1 MSSQESRLALPE
13 GYQLHAY
20 RIEGTLGRGGF
31 GVTYEGVEEHTD
43 RRVAIK
49 EYLPAFI
56 AVRSGDGTSVVPAES
71 AAEPDYHWG
80 LDRFRSEAR
89 TLLDVR
95 HPNIV
100 PVLQYFEANS
110 TGYLVMEY
118 QQGKALDVVLAPD
131 RVLDADEIDE
141 LFLPLLDGLAVVH
154 EAGYLHRD
162 IKLANIFVRR
172 DGRPV
177 LLDFGAARMALRG
190 HSKSL
195 TTIVSEGYA
204 PYEQYESDSQQG
216 PWTDIYGFGAT
227 MYRCMTGLKPADA
240 PSRVAAE
247 MHNAT
252 DPLTPVAR
260 AARKK
265 YPARQ
270 IEAADRALRVVEEQR
285 PQTVAE
291 MQGLLMPTRAAPA
304 RGATGSTPPML
315 ARNRRANIL
324 AIAGGAVATLVGILV
339 IVLAVVF
346 SGPGDNAGSP
356 NPNDPAVRQ
365 QKANFLRAC
374 LARNPS
380 QRICQCRADY
390 LYSRLTIGDIRVFV
404 AFQQAGGRGDMRAFV
419 QRHFNGD
426 AAKVKDFMTRL
437 TGTMMGALSNC
448 K

>member
-265 YPARQ
+265 YPGPADRSRRPCPARGRGAA
-270 IEAADRALRVVEEQR
+270 AADRGRDAGPAHAHPGSTR
-285 PQTVAE
+285 PRRHRLNAANARQKPPGQYPGDRRRRRGHPGGHSGDRAGRGVFR
-291 MQGLLMPTRAAPA
+291 TRRQCRQPEPERPGGAPA
-304 RGATGSTPPML
+304 ESEFSARMSGSKSLPADLPMPRRLSLFAPDHRPTSGCLSPFSRPVAAVTCAPSCSATST
-315 ARNRRANIL
+315 
-324 AIAGGAVATLVGILV
+324 ATR
-339 IVLAVVF
+339 
-346 SGPGDNAGSP
+346 P
-356 NPNDPAVRQ
+356 R
-365 QKANFLRAC
+365 
-374 LARNPS
+374 
-380 QRICQCRADY
+380 
-390 LYSRLTIGDIRVFV
+390 
-404 AFQQAGGRGDMRAFV
+404 
-419 QRHFNGD
+419 
-426 AAKVKDFMTRL
+426 
-437 TGTMMGALSNC
+437 
-448 K
+448 